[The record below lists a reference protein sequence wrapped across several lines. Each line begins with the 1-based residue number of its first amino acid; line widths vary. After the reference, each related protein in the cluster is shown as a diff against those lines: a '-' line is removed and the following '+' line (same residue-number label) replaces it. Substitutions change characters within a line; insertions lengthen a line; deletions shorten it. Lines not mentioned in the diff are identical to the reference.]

1 MATAT
6 ENQVLRVLA
15 DELETLPGIKQ
26 HLRPTVE
33 KIVNAMREM
42 GHSSIFESGRY
53 DTLDDIIE
61 STRFMKAKRD
71 KMGVCNGNKAKPL
84 AELDPGYKIP
94 RKRGRPSKA
103 ERFRKPPMTK
113 EELDL
118 HPRRPQ
124 KLKRLTPESLKRRM
138 DRQAG
143 RK

>member
-53 DTLDDIIE
+53 DTLVDITE

-71 KMGVCNGNKAKPL
+71 NFCSKVEPL
-84 AELDPGYKIP
+84 TELEPGHKIS
-94 RKRGRPSKA
+94 RKRGRPK
-103 ERFRKPPMTK
+103 KPPMTK

-118 HPRRPQ
+118 LPRRPQ